1 MKKIIILA
9 AIFSTLTATAL
20 AMPDPLLEAG
30 KPDPVVAAVSSYATV
45 PDQDAVA
52 AVQEFVQTGAW
63 IREQTGQA
71 KKRLAEG
78 RATRED
84 QRWLDFAQQHDPVKK
99 MSHHLERRL
108 EFYRRAHNWNG
119 ENPHDR
125 QYNYTLQPGR
135 DLRRKDDP
143 DRGYTNSYGW
153 NVLHQE
159 VLQVEES
166 MKQAG
171 QTENWKNLSQDIVSR
186 VDRLGQSVS
195 NEELRY
201 YLNEMLWFSAKQTVK
216 ELKAQS
222 PVSHLDTSSQE
233 KRSL

>member
-78 RATRED
+78 RATRI
-84 QRWLDFAQQHDPVKK
+84 LDITVA
-99 MSHHLERRL
+99 
-108 EFYRRAHNWNG
+108 
-119 ENPHDR
+119 
-125 QYNYTLQPGR
+125 TL
-135 DLRRKDDP
+135 
-143 DRGYTNSYGW
+143 
-153 NVLHQE
+153 
-159 VLQVEES
+159 
-166 MKQAG
+166 
-171 QTENWKNLSQDIVSR
+171 
-186 VDRLGQSVS
+186 
-195 NEELRY
+195 
-201 YLNEMLWFSAKQTVK
+201 
-216 ELKAQS
+216 
-222 PVSHLDTSSQE
+222 
-233 KRSL
+233 

>member
-1 MKKIIILA
+1 MKKIIVLA

-30 KPDPVVAAVSSYATV
+30 NPEPAVAAVSSYTTV
-45 PDQDAVA
+45 PDPDTVA

-63 IREQTGQA
+63 IRERTGQA

-119 ENPHDR
+119 DNPHDR

-135 DLRRKDDP
+135 DLRRKDEP

-166 MKQAG
+166 LKQAG
-171 QTENWKNLSQDIVSR
+171 QTGNWQELPQDIASR

-216 ELKAQS
+216 ELREKS
-222 PVSHLDTSSQE
+222 PGSRLAATSQE
-233 KRSL
+233 KRSS